1 MYCHAIALLLQPNII
16 AFVGDKSN
24 ETKEKRVL
32 LRKGEKESEGCR
44 TKDRYFIRKY
54 LYRIE
59 LSLIYRNRK
68 RKE

>member
-1 MYCHAIALLLQPNII
+1 MFCRAIALLLQPYTI

-32 LRKGEKESEGCR
+32 LRKGEKECEGCR

-59 LSLIYRNRK
+59 QPLVYRNK
-68 RKE
+68 RRG

>member
-1 MYCHAIALLLQPNII
+1 MFCRAIVLLLQPNII

-32 LRKGEKESEGCR
+32 LKKGEKECEGCR
-44 TKDRYFIRKY
+44 TKDSYFIRKY

-59 LSLIYRNRK
+59 LTLVYRNK
-68 RKE
+68 RIG

>member
-1 MYCHAIALLLQPNII
+1 VVIVYVLPCNSI

-32 LRKGEKESEGCR
+32 LRKGEKECEGCR

>member
-24 ETKEKRVL
+24 ETNEKRVL
-32 LRKGEKESEGCR
+32 LRKGEKECEGCR

-54 LYRIE
+54 LYI
-59 LSLIYRNRK
+59 IYLLTCL
-68 RKE
+68 

>member
-32 LRKGEKESEGCR
+32 LRKGEKECEGR
-44 TKDRYFIRKY
+44 RIKDWYLIRKF
-54 LYRIE
+54 LYI
-59 LSLIYRNRK
+59 I
-68 RKE
+68 